1 MRVILAPM
9 EGVADAPMRSLLT
22 SVGGYDLVIS
32 EFIRVV
38 DQLLPEKVF
47 YRLCAELAYGSK
59 TKAGTPVRLQLLGQH
74 PNWMAENAIRAI
86 ELGSL
91 GVDLNYGCPAPMVN
105 RSNGGAA
112 LLKEPET
119 IYKVTKAVREAV
131 PSSHPVSAK
140 IRLGW
145 DDKSRCVE
153 IAQAIESAGATE
165 LTVHARTKEEGYRP
179 PAHWEY
185 INLIR
190 EAIAIPVIANGEVW
204 CHQDYLKCQA
214 ASGCDDVMIGRGALA
229 VPNLAHVIKTNQVK
243 MPWNQVMQ
251 LLLKY
256 SEYEIVS
263 VKEKYY
269 PARIKQWLKFMVK
282 QYPQADALFT
292 QVRVMKQTQEILALL
307 RSEAENQY
315 L

>member
-47 YRLCAELAYGSK
+47 YRLCAELANDSQ

-74 PNWMAENAIRAI
+74 PNWMAENALRAI
-86 ELGSL
+86 ELGSR
-91 GVDLNYGCPAPMVN
+91 GVDLNFGCPAPMVN

-112 LLKEPET
+112 LLKEPNT
-119 IYKVTKAVREAV
+119 IYRVTQAVREAV
-131 PSSHPVSAK
+131 PDKLPVSAK

-153 IAQAIESAGATE
+153 IAQAIEAAGATE

-185 INLIR
+185 IHQIR
-190 EAIAIPVIANGEVW
+190 EAISIPVIANGEIW
-204 CHQDYLKCQA
+204 NQEDYQRCLA
-214 ASGCDDVMIGRGALA
+214 VSGCSDVMVGRGALA
-229 VPNLAHVIKTNQVK
+229 VPNLAHVLKGSQKI
-243 MPWNQVMQ
+243 MPWDEVKQ
-251 LLLKY
+251 LLLQY

-263 VKEKYY
+263 TKEKYY
-269 PARIKQWLKFMVK
+269 PARIKQWLRFIVH
-282 QYPQADALFT
+282 QYEEAEILFR
-292 QVRVMKQTQEILALL
+292 QVRVMKQTTDILAALKT
-307 RSEAENQY
+307 
-315 L
+315 

>member
-22 SVGGYDLVIS
+22 NVGGYDLVIS

-47 YRLCAELAYGSK
+47 YRLCAELANDSQ

-74 PNWMAENAIRAI
+74 PNWMAENANRAI
-86 ELGSL
+86 ELGSR
-91 GVDLNYGCPAPMVN
+91 GVDLNFGCPAPMVN

-119 IYKVTKAVREAV
+119 IYRVTQSVRDAV
-131 PSSHPVSAK
+131 PNTHPVSAK

-153 IAQAIESAGATE
+153 IAQAIEAAGATE

-185 INLIR
+185 IHQIR
-190 EAIAIPVIANGEVW
+190 EAISIPVIANGEIW
-204 CHQDYLKCQA
+204 NQEDYQRCRA
-214 ASGCDDVMIGRGALA
+214 VSGCSDVMVGRGALA
-229 VPNLAHVIKTNQVK
+229 VPNLAHVLKGTQSV
-243 MPWNQVMQ
+243 MPWDEVKQ
-251 LLLKY
+251 LLLQY

-263 VKEKYY
+263 TKEKYY
-269 PARIKQWLKFMVK
+269 PARIKQWLRFIVL
-282 QYPQADALFT
+282 QYEEAETLFR
-292 QVRVMKQTQEILALL
+292 QVRVMKQTNDILAAL
-307 RSEAENQY
+307 NV
-315 L
+315 

>member
-9 EGVADAPMRSLLT
+9 EGVADASMRALLT
-22 SVGGYDLVIS
+22 GVGGYDLVIS

-47 YRLCAELAYGSK
+47 YRLCAELANESK
-59 TKAGTPVRLQLLGQH
+59 TKSGTPVRLQLLGQH
-74 PNWMAENAIRAI
+74 PQWMAENALRAI

-91 GVDLNYGCPAPMVN
+91 GVDLNFGCPAPMVN

-119 IYKVTKAVREAV
+119 IYHIVKAVRDAI
-131 PSSHPVSAK
+131 PAQLPATAK

-153 IAQAIESAGATE
+153 IAQAIEAAGATE

-185 INLIR
+185 IHQIKQ
-190 EAIAIPVIANGEVW
+190 AISIPVIANGEVW
-204 CHQDYLKCQA
+204 SREDYLKCQQV
-214 ASGCDDVMIGRGALA
+214 SQCDDVMIGRGALA
-229 VPNLAHVIKTNQVK
+229 VPNLAHVIKGSQAK
-243 MPWNQVMQ
+243 MPWPEVLQ
-251 LLLKY
+251 LLLQY
-256 SEYEIVS
+256 SDYEIVS
-263 VKEKYY
+263 EKEKYY
-269 PARIKQWLKFMVK
+269 PARIKQWLKFIAK
-282 QYPQADALFT
+282 QYTEADELFT
-292 QVRVMKQTQEILALL
+292 RVRVLKKTPEILSLL
-307 RSEAENQY
+307 RA
-315 L
+315 LA

>member
-47 YRLCAELAYGSK
+47 YRLCAELANGSK

-74 PNWMAENAIRAI
+74 PNWMAENALRAI
-86 ELGSL
+86 ELGSR
-91 GVDLNYGCPAPMVN
+91 GVDLNFGCPAPMVN

-112 LLKEPET
+112 LLKEPDT
-119 IYKVTKAVREAV
+119 IYRVTQSVREAV
-131 PSSHPVSAK
+131 PDNLPVSAK

-153 IAQAIESAGATE
+153 IAQAIEAAGATE

-185 INLIR
+185 IHQIKDS
-190 EAIAIPVIANGEVW
+190 ISIPVIANGEVW
-204 CHQDYLKCQA
+204 KLEDYKKCKA
-214 ASGCDDVMIGRGALA
+214 ISGCSDVMVGRGALA
-229 VPNLAHVIKTNQVK
+229 VPNLAHVLKGTQNA
-243 MPWNQVMQ
+243 MPWAEVKQ
-251 LLLKY
+251 LLLQY

-263 VKEKYY
+263 TKEKYY
-269 PARIKQWLKFMVK
+269 PARIKQWLRFIVR
-282 QYPQADALFT
+282 QYEEAEVLFA
-292 QVRVMKQTQEILALL
+292 QVRVMKQTADILALL
-307 RSEAENQY
+307 KT
-315 L
+315 

>member
-47 YRLCAELAYGSK
+47 HRLCAELANNSQ

-74 PNWMAENAIRAI
+74 PNWMAENALRAV
-86 ELGSL
+86 ELGSR
-91 GVDLNYGCPAPMVN
+91 GVDINFGCPAPMVN

-112 LLKEPET
+112 LLKEPDT
-119 IYKVTKAVREAV
+119 IYRVTHTVRDAVTDT
-131 PSSHPVSAK
+131 HPVSAK

-153 IAQAIESAGATE
+153 IAQAIEAAGATE

-185 INLIR
+185 IHQIR
-190 EAIAIPVIANGEVW
+190 EAISIPVIANGEVW
-204 CHQDYLKCQA
+204 NRDDYQRCRTV
-214 ASGCDDVMIGRGALA
+214 SGCSDVMVGRGALA
-229 VPNLAHVIKTNQVK
+229 VPNLAHVIKGTQNK
-243 MPWNQVMQ
+243 MPWSEVKQ
-251 LLLKY
+251 LLIQY

-263 VKEKYY
+263 AKEKYY
-269 PARIKQWLKFMVK
+269 PARIKQWLRFIVH
-282 QYPQADALFT
+282 QYDEAELLFR
-292 QVRVMKQTQEILALL
+292 QLRVMKQTADILSLL
-307 RSEAENQY
+307 KS
-315 L
+315 

>member
-9 EGVADAPMRSLLT
+9 EGVADAPMRALLT

-38 DQLLPEKVF
+38 NQLLPEKVF
-47 YRLCAELAYGSK
+47 YRLCAELSTQSK
-59 TKAGTPVRLQLLGQH
+59 TLSGTPVRLQLLGQH
-74 PNWMAENAIRAI
+74 PEWMAENAIRAV

-91 GVDLNYGCPAPMVN
+91 GVDLNFGCPAPMVN

-112 LLKEPET
+112 LLKHPET
-119 IYKVTKAVREAV
+119 IYSVVKAVREAV
-131 PSSHPVSAK
+131 DKALPVSAK

-153 IAQAIESAGATE
+153 IAQAIEAAGATE

-185 INLIR
+185 IQKIR
-190 EAIAIPVIANGEVW
+190 AAISIPVIANGEVW
-204 CHQDYLKCQA
+204 SREDYLKCQQV
-214 ASGCDDVMIGRGALA
+214 SQCDDVMIGRGALA
-229 VPNLAHVIKTNQVK
+229 VPNLAQVIKGTQVK
-243 MPWNQVMQ
+243 MPWPQVLQ

-263 VKEKYY
+263 EKEKYY
-269 PARIKQWLKFMVK
+269 PARIKQWLKFIAN
-282 QYPQADALFT
+282 QYEQADTLFT
-292 QVRVMKQTQEILALL
+292 QVRVLKKTPDILASL
-307 RSEAENQY
+307 RDHV
-315 L
+315 

>member
-22 SVGGYDLVIS
+22 SVGGYDMVIS

-47 YRLCAELAYGSK
+47 YRLCAELANNSQ
-59 TKAGTPVRLQLLGQH
+59 TQAGTPVRLQLLGQH
-74 PNWMAENAIRAI
+74 PSWMAENALRAV
-86 ELGSL
+86 ELGSR
-91 GVDLNYGCPAPMVN
+91 GVDLNFGCPAPMVN

-112 LLKEPET
+112 LLKEPDT
-119 IYKVTKAVREAV
+119 IYRVTHSVREAV
-131 PSSHPVSAK
+131 PSNHPVSAK

-153 IAQAIESAGATE
+153 IAQAIEAAGATE

-185 INLIR
+185 INQIK
-190 EAIAIPVIANGEVW
+190 EAISIPVIANGEVW
-204 CHQDYLKCQA
+204 NREDYQRCQVV
-214 ASGCDDVMIGRGALA
+214 SGCNDVMVGRGALA
-229 VPNLAHVIKTNQVK
+229 VPNLAHVLKGTQDA
-243 MPWNQVMQ
+243 MPWNEVKQ
-251 LLLKY
+251 LLLQY

-263 VKEKYY
+263 AKEKYY
-269 PARIKQWLKFMVK
+269 PARIKQWLRFIVL
-282 QYPQADALFT
+282 QYEEADLLFR
-292 QVRVMKQTQEILALL
+292 QVRVMKQTADILAALK
-307 RSEAENQY
+307 A
-315 L
+315 

>member
-47 YRLCAELAYGSK
+47 HRLCAELANNSQ

-74 PNWMAENAIRAI
+74 PNWMAENALRAV
-86 ELGSL
+86 ELGSR
-91 GVDLNYGCPAPMVN
+91 GVDINFGCPAPMVN

-112 LLKEPET
+112 LLKEPDT
-119 IYKVTKAVREAV
+119 IYRVTHTVRDAVTDTL
-131 PSSHPVSAK
+131 PVSAK

-153 IAQAIESAGATE
+153 IAQAIEAAGATE

-185 INLIR
+185 IHQIR
-190 EAIAIPVIANGEVW
+190 EAISIPVIANGEVW
-204 CHQDYLKCQA
+204 NRDDYQRCRTV
-214 ASGCDDVMIGRGALA
+214 SGCSDVMVGRGALA
-229 VPNLAHVIKTNQVK
+229 VPNLAHVIKGTQNK
-243 MPWNQVMQ
+243 MPWSEVKQ
-251 LLLKY
+251 LLIQY

-263 VKEKYY
+263 AKEKYY
-269 PARIKQWLKFMVK
+269 PARIKQWLRFIVH
-282 QYPQADALFT
+282 QYDEAELLFR
-292 QVRVMKQTQEILALL
+292 QLRVMKQTADILSLL
-307 RSEAENQY
+307 KS
-315 L
+315 